1 MLKEYLGRRFYDSA
15 NGRYIEPDSVVC
27 FMPPMMY
34 SCVVSEV
41 TLSGD
46 LEVVE
51 RQLFTRY
58 ELDHMEVLQ

>member
-1 MLKEYLGRRFYDSA
+1 MSEYLGRMFYDA
-15 NGRYIEPDSVVC
+15 KNGRYIEPDSVGCDPKV
-27 FMPPMMY
+27 Y

-41 TLSGD
+41 TPSGD

-58 ELDHMEVLQ
+58 ELNHMEVIK